1 MTKCSTAAR
10 FRSTC
15 SIPAPT
21 SGSRNRRRTSKAR
34 GNGERLR
41 CAIFNIS
48 YCSSALF
55 QGMATSAEGS
65 KPAVKVFVATTV
77 MLTFISFWRA
87 SAIVLADLASSAY
100 YAGGDAE
107 KVIGKS
113 APWFILGV
121 MLFSYAVRALYIES
135 SSMFVRGG
143 VYRVVKEAMGGTLA
157 KFSVSA
163 LLFDYVLTGP
173 ISAVSAGQYLAGF
186 IKDMGD
192 YFHRPLHFSDDHFAA
207 GLAVLVVF
215 YFWWKNTQGMHESSQ
230 KALQI
235 MIITTVMVVILI
247 IWCTITV
254 LRAPIQLPPSP
265 LQPGVIP
272 LNKESLGW
280 LNGTWF
286 AHLTWII
293 LFVGFGHSVLAMS
306 GEETLAQV
314 NREIEHPKLKNLEK
328 TGLVIFVYS
337 LLFTS
342 LVSVFAVM
350 MIPDKVRPDYFAN
363 LIGGIAMYLAGPI
376 VLKLLFHGFV
386 VVVGVL
392 ILAGAQNTSIVGAN
406 GVLNRVAEDGVLTD
420 WFQKPQPKYGTSYR
434 IINMIVGMQLLTI
447 ILSKG
452 NVYVLAGLYAFG
464 VIWSFALKSLAVLVL
479 RYTEPENRQWK
490 VPGNVHVGGKEVP
503 LGLILISAVLL
514 ITALVNLFTKSEA
527 TIAGVTFSAVFF
539 ALFTYSEHRVAKER
553 HGKPENLD
561 QFRVYGNQELGSGA
575 LGVRPGNI
583 LVAVRDPR
591 NLYYLRDVL
600 RNTDTNRQDV
610 VVMTARLYHR
620 EHSFSG
626 SAVVEASQVFDHYE
640 QELFTAAV
648 AVAEKEG
655 KPVSLLVVPATDVFE
670 AIIVTA
676 QRLDAS
682 RIVCGFSN
690 KLTPDEQA
698 KSLGDAWERL
708 PEPRPRLILEI
719 HEPNGKIHEYPL
731 GPHAPRMRTQDLELM
746 HKVWLD
752 ITSDPKYCGAH
763 HYHIVAV
770 ALEELRRELNSDQ
783 RSEIL
788 QKLLDEMH
796 RDEAPGRG

>member
-1 MTKCSTAAR
+1 MS
-10 FRSTC
+10 S
-15 SIPAPT
+15 SVPT
-21 SGSRNRRRTSKAR
+21 IRR
-34 GNGERLR
+34 
-41 CAIFNIS
+41 
-48 YCSSALF
+48 
-55 QGMATSAEGS
+55 
-65 KPAVKVFVATTV
+65 PAVKVFVATTV

-113 APWFILGV
+113 APWFILAV
-121 MLFSYAVRALYIES
+121 MLFSYCVRALYIES

-186 IKDMGD
+186 IEDIGK
-192 YFHRPLHFSDDHFAA
+192 YVHHPLVFSEDHFSA
-207 GLAVLVVF
+207 GVAIVIVL
-215 YFWWKNTQGMHESSQ
+215 YFWWKNIQGMHESSE

-235 MIITTVMVVILI
+235 MIVTTVMVVILI

-254 LRAPIQLPPSP
+254 FSAPVHLPPNP
-265 LQPGVIP
+265 LQPGVVKVT
-272 LNKESLGW
+272 KESLGW
-280 LNGTWF
+280 LYGTWIARF
-286 AHLTWII
+286 TWII
-293 LFVGFGHSVLAMS
+293 MFVGFGHSVLAMS

-328 TGLVIFVYS
+328 TGLVIFIYS

-342 LVSVFAVM
+342 LVSFYAVM
-350 MIPDKVRPDYFAN
+350 IIPDGVRHDYFAN
-363 LIGGIAMYLAGPI
+363 LIGGIAMYLVGPTM
-376 VLKLLFHGFV
+376 LKLIFHAFV
-386 VVVGVL
+386 VLVGVL

-420 WFQKPQPKYGTSYR
+420 WFQKPQRRFGTSYR
-434 IINMIVGMQLLTI
+434 IINLIVGLQLLTI
-447 ILSKG
+447 MLSRG

-479 RYTEPENRQWK
+479 RFTEPENRQWK
-490 VPGNVHVGGKEVP
+490 VPGNFHIGGTEIP
-503 LGLILISAVLL
+503 LGLIAISAVLL
-514 ITALVNLFTKSEA
+514 ITALVNFFTKSEA
-527 TIAGVTFSAVFF
+527 TIAGVMFSAVFF
-539 ALFTYSEHRVAKER
+539 GLFTYSEHRVAKER
-553 HGKPENLD
+553 HGRPENLD

-591 NLYYLRDVL
+591 NLYYLRDIL
-600 RNTDTNRQDV
+600 RTTDTNRQDV
-610 VVMTARLYHR
+610 VVMTARLYRR

-626 SAVVEASQVFDHYE
+626 SAVVEATQVFDHYE

-670 AIIVTA
+670 AIVVTA
-676 QRLDAS
+676 QRLDSS
-682 RIVCGFSN
+682 RIVCGLSN
-690 KLTPDEQA
+690 KLTSDEQA
-698 KSLGDAWERL
+698 KGTGDAWERM
-708 PEPRPRLILEI
+708 PEPRPRLTLEV
-719 HEPNGKIHEYPL
+719 HEPNGKIREYPL
-731 GPHAPRMRTQDLELM
+731 GPHAPRMRPQDLELM

-752 ITSDPKYCGAH
+752 ITSDPRYCGAH
-763 HYHIVAV
+763 HYHVVAL
-770 ALEELRRELNSDQ
+770 ALEELSRELNSDQ
-783 RSEIL
+783 RAEVL
-788 QKLLDEMH
+788 AKLLDEMH
-796 RDEAPGRG
+796 RDEPSKGESKPPDCSPV

>member
-1 MTKCSTAAR
+1 MSSSIQNVRRPAA
-10 FRSTC
+10 
-15 SIPAPT
+15 
-21 SGSRNRRRTSKAR
+21 
-34 GNGERLR
+34 
-41 CAIFNIS
+41 
-48 YCSSALF
+48 
-55 QGMATSAEGS
+55 
-65 KPAVKVFVATTV
+65 KVFVATTV

-87 SAIVLADLASSAY
+87 AAIVLADLASSAY

-113 APWFILGV
+113 APWFILAV

-186 IKDMGD
+186 IEDIGK
-192 YFHRPLHFSDDHFAA
+192 YLHHPLVFSEDHFSAVFA
-207 GLAVLVVF
+207 LLIVI
-215 YFWWKNTQGMHESSQ
+215 YFWWKNIQGIHESSE

-254 LRAPIQLPPSP
+254 FRVPIQIPPNP
-265 LQPGVIP
+265 FHAGVMK
-272 LNKESLGW
+272 LDKESLGW
-280 LNGTWF
+280 LNGTW
-286 AHLTWII
+286 LSRMTWII
-293 LFVGFGHSVLAMS
+293 AFVGFGHSVLAMS

-328 TGLVIFVYS
+328 TGLVIFIYS

-342 LVSVFAVM
+342 LVSFFAVM
-350 MIPDKVRPDYFAN
+350 IIPHQVRSQYFAN
-363 LIGGIAMYLAGPI
+363 LIGGITMYLVGPMS
-376 VLKLLFHGFV
+376 LKLLFHAFV
-386 VVVGVL
+386 VLVGVL

-406 GVLNRVAEDGVLTD
+406 GVLNRVAEDGVLTS
-420 WFQKPQPKYGTSYR
+420 WFQKPQTRYGTSYR
-434 IINMIVGMQLLTI
+434 IINLIVGLQLLTI

-479 RYTEPENRQWK
+479 RYTEPGNRQWK
-490 VPGNVHVGGKEVP
+490 VPGNVQLGQMEFPV
-503 LGLILISAVLL
+503 GLILISAVLL

-527 TIAGVTFSAVFF
+527 TIAGVIFSGIFF
-539 ALFTYSEHRVAKER
+539 VIFTYSEHRVTRER

-561 QFRVYGNQELGSGA
+561 QFRIYGNQELGSGA
-575 LGVRPGNI
+575 LGVRQGNV

-600 RNTDTNRQDV
+600 RTTDTNRQDV
-610 VVMTARLYHR
+610 VVMTSRLYHR
-620 EHSFSG
+620 EHTFSG
-626 SAVVEASQVFDHYE
+626 SSEVDASQVFDHYE

-670 AIIVTA
+670 SIVVTA
-676 QRLDAS
+676 QRLDSS
-682 RIVCGFSN
+682 RIVCGLSN
-690 KLTPDEQA
+690 KLSTDEQA
-698 KSLGDAWERL
+698 KLTGDAWERL
-708 PEPRPRLILEI
+708 PEPRPRITLEI
-719 HEPNGKIHEYPL
+719 HAPTGSVHEYPL
-731 GPHAPRMRTQDLELM
+731 GPHTPRLRPQDVELM
-746 HKVWLD
+746 HRLWLD
-752 ITSDPKYCGAH
+752 ITCDPKYAGAH
-763 HYHIVAV
+763 HYHIVAL
-770 ALEELRRELNSDQ
+770 ALEELRRELGTDQ
-783 RSEIL
+783 RAEL
-788 QKLLDEMH
+788 LAKLLDEMH
-796 RDEAPGRG
+796 RDGPSGQA

>member
-1 MTKCSTAAR
+1 M
-10 FRSTC
+10 
-15 SIPAPT
+15 
-21 SGSRNRRRTSKAR
+21 RR
-34 GNGERLR
+34 
-41 CAIFNIS
+41 
-48 YCSSALF
+48 
-55 QGMATSAEGS
+55 
-65 KPAVKVFVATTV
+65 PAVKVFVATTV

-113 APWFILGV
+113 APWFILAV
-121 MLFSYAVRALYIES
+121 MLFSYCVRALYIES

-186 IKDMGD
+186 VEDIGK
-192 YFHRPLHFSDDHFAA
+192 YVHHPLVFSEDHFSAGFAI
-207 GLAVLVVF
+207 LIVL
-215 YFWWKNTQGMHESSQ
+215 YFWWKNIQGIHESSQ

-235 MIITTVMVVILI
+235 MIVTTVMVVILI

-254 LRAPIQLPPSP
+254 FSAPVQLPPNP
-265 LQPGVIP
+265 LHPGVVP

-280 LNGTWF
+280 LNGNWISHF
-286 AHLTWII
+286 TWII
-293 LFVGFGHSVLAMS
+293 MFVGFGHSVLAMS

-328 TGLVIFVYS
+328 TGLVIFIYS

-342 LVSVFAVM
+342 LVSFFAVM
-350 MIPDKVRPDYFAN
+350 IIPDKVRPDYFAN
-363 LIGGIAMYLAGPI
+363 LIGGIAIYLVGPT
-376 VLKLLFHGFV
+376 VLKLFFHGFV
-386 VVVGVL
+386 VLVGVL

-420 WFQKPQPKYGTSYR
+420 WFQKPQTRYGTSYR
-434 IINMIVGMQLLTI
+434 IINLIVGMQLLTI
-447 ILSKG
+447 ILSRG

-490 VPGNVHVGGKEVP
+490 VPGNVHIGGREVP

-539 ALFTYSEHRVAKER
+539 AIFTYSEHRVTKER

-591 NLYYLRDVL
+591 NLYYLRDIL
-600 RNTDTNRQDV
+600 RTTDTARQDV

-676 QRLDAS
+676 QRLDSS
-682 RIVCGFSN
+682 RIVCGVSN
-690 KLTPDEQA
+690 KLTSDEQA
-698 KSLGDAWERL
+698 KLTGDAWERL
-708 PEPRPRLILEI
+708 PEPRPRLTLEV
-719 HEPNGKIHEYPL
+719 HEANGRIREYPL
-731 GPHAPRMRTQDLELM
+731 GPHSPRMRPQDLELM
-746 HKVWLD
+746 HNVWLD

-763 HYHIVAV
+763 HYHVVAV

-783 RSEIL
+783 RAEVL
-788 QKLLDEMH
+788 AKLLDEMH
-796 RDEAPGRG
+796 RDENLKGETKPPDC

>member
-1 MTKCSTAAR
+1 
-10 FRSTC
+10 
-15 SIPAPT
+15 
-21 SGSRNRRRTSKAR
+21 
-34 GNGERLR
+34 
-41 CAIFNIS
+41 
-48 YCSSALF
+48 
-55 QGMATSAEGS
+55 MATSPEGT

-87 SAIVLADLASSAY
+87 SAIVLSDLASSAY

-113 APWFILGV
+113 APWFILAV

-186 IKDMGD
+186 IKDIGVVL
-192 YFHRPLHFSDDHFAA
+192 HRPLNFSDDHFAA
-207 GLAVLVVF
+207 GVAVIIVG
-215 YFWWKNTQGMHESSQ
+215 YFWWKNTQGIHESSQ

-235 MIITTVMVVILI
+235 MAITTVMVVILI

-254 LRAPIQLPPSP
+254 LRAPVQLPPNP
-265 LQPGVIP
+265 LHAGVIP

-280 LNGTWF
+280 LPTWF
-286 AHLTWII
+286 GHITWII

-342 LVSVFAVM
+342 LVSFFAVM
-350 MIPDKVRPDYFAN
+350 IIPDGVRPQYFAD
-363 LIGGIAMYLAGPI
+363 LIGGIAVYLVGPTS
-376 VLKLLFHGFV
+376 LKILFHGFV
-386 VVVGVL
+386 VLVGVL

-420 WFQKPQPKYGTSYR
+420 WFQKPHHRYGTSYR
-434 IINMIVGMQLLTI
+434 IINLIVGMQLLTI
-447 ILSKG
+447 VLSRG
-452 NVYVLAGLYAFG
+452 DVYQLAALYAFG
-464 VIWSFALKSLAVLVL
+464 VIWSFTMKSLAVLVL
-479 RYTEPENRQWK
+479 RFTEPGNRAWK
-490 VPGNVHVGGKEVP
+490 VPGNLHIGKTEIP
-503 LGLILISAVLL
+503 IGLIIISAVLFM
-514 ITALVNLFTKSEA
+514 TAIVNLFTKYEA
-527 TIAGVTFSAVFF
+527 TIAGIVFSVVFF
-539 ALFTYSEHRVAKER
+539 TIFTLSEHHVTKER
-553 HGKPENLD
+553 HGKPEQLD

-575 LGVRPGNI
+575 MGVRPGNV

-591 NLYYLRDVL
+591 NLYYLRHIL
-600 RNTDTNRQDV
+600 SHTNTIKQDV
-610 VVMTARLYHR
+610 VVMSARLYHR

-626 SAVVEASQVFDHYE
+626 SSVFEASQVFDHYE

-655 KPVSLLVVPATDVFE
+655 KPISLLVVPATDVFE
-670 AIIVTA
+670 AIMVTA
-676 QRLDAS
+676 QRLESS
-682 RIVCGFSN
+682 RVVCGLSN
-690 KLTPDEQA
+690 KLTADEQA
-698 KSLGDAWERL
+698 KLTGDAWERL
-708 PEPRPRLILEI
+708 PEPRPRLNLEVCAPDGTI
-719 HEPNGKIHEYPL
+719 REFAL
-731 GPHAPRMRTQDLELM
+731 GPHAPRMRPQDVELM
-746 HKVWLD
+746 HKLWLD
-752 ITSDPKYCGAH
+752 ITTDPKYAGAH
-763 HYHIVAV
+763 HYHIVAL
-770 ALEELRRELNSDQ
+770 ALEELQRELSTEQ
-783 RSEIL
+783 RAQLL
-788 QKLLDEMH
+788 QKLQDEMQ
-796 RDEAPGRG
+796 APPRTDLNS

>member
-1 MTKCSTAAR
+1 
-10 FRSTC
+10 
-15 SIPAPT
+15 
-21 SGSRNRRRTSKAR
+21 
-34 GNGERLR
+34 
-41 CAIFNIS
+41 
-48 YCSSALF
+48 
-55 QGMATSAEGS
+55 MATSVEGS
-65 KPAVKVFVATTV
+65 KPAIKVFVATTV

-113 APWFILGV
+113 APWFILAV

-186 IKDMGD
+186 IKDMGV
-192 YFHRPLHFSDDHFAA
+192 YLHRPLHFSDDHFAA
-207 GLAVLVVF
+207 GLAVIVVL

-235 MIITTVMVVILI
+235 MAITTVMVVILL

-254 LRAPIQLPPSP
+254 LRAPVQLPPNP
-265 LQPGVIP
+265 LHAGVVP

-286 AHLTWII
+286 SHITWII

-342 LVSVFAVM
+342 LVSFFAVM
-350 MIPDKVRPDYFAN
+350 IIPDNVRPDYFAN
-363 LIGGIAMYLAGPI
+363 LIGGIAMYLAGPES
-376 VLKLLFHGFV
+376 LKLLFHAFV
-386 VVVGVL
+386 VLVGVL

-406 GVLNRVAEDGVLTD
+406 GVLNRVAEDGVLTS
-420 WFQKPQPKYGTSYR
+420 WFQKPHNRYGTSYR
-434 IINMIVGMQLLTI
+434 IINLIVGMQLLVI
-447 ILSKG
+447 FLSLG
-452 NVYVLAGLYAFG
+452 NVYVLAALYAFG
-464 VIWSFALKSLAVLVL
+464 VIWSFAMKSIAVLVL
-479 RYTEPENRQWK
+479 RFTEPGNRAWK
-490 VPGNVHVGGKEVP
+490 VPGNLHICKTEIPV
-503 LGLILISAVLL
+503 GLILISGVLL
-514 ITALVNLFTKSEA
+514 ITAVVNLFTKYEA
-527 TIAGVTFSAVFF
+527 TIAGVIFSGVFF
-539 ALFTYSEHRVAKER
+539 TIFTVSERHVTRER
-553 HGKPENLD
+553 HGKPEQLD

-575 LGVRPGNI
+575 MGVRPGNI

-591 NLYYLRDVL
+591 NLYYLRHIL
-600 RNTDTNRQDV
+600 GHTNTVNQDV
-610 VVMTARLYHR
+610 VVMSARLYHR

-626 SAVVEASQVFDHYE
+626 SAVLEASQVFDHYE

-655 KPVSLLVVPATDVFE
+655 KPISLLVVPATDVFE
-670 AIIVTA
+670 AIMVTA
-676 QRLDAS
+676 QRLDSS
-682 RIVCGFSN
+682 RVVCGLSN
-690 KLTPDEQA
+690 KLAADEQA
-698 KSLGDAWERL
+698 KLLGDAWERL
-708 PEPRPRLILEI
+708 PEPRPRLTLEVCA
-719 HEPNGKIHEYPL
+719 PDGAVREYAI
-731 GPHAPRMRTQDLELM
+731 GQHNPRLRPQDVELM
-746 HKVWLD
+746 HKLWLD
-752 ITSDPKYCGAH
+752 ITTDPKYAGAH
-763 HYHIVAV
+763 HYHIVAL
-770 ALEELRRELNSDQ
+770 ALEELRRELSTEQRAELLQKLQEEMQ
-783 RSEIL
+783 RSE
-788 QKLLDEMH
+788 
-796 RDEAPGRG
+796 PN